1 VNVLYV
7 WLHDAQYD
15 LDVISFDRDLV
26 NSMFTRAERKAEL
39 KSSLDAQVA
48 DERRRK
54 QQGSV
59 LLFCP
64 PDQRGGVCSCEGF
77 CFVAELE
84 EALAPPD
91 LTSGS
96 ILPTLD
102 LRKFSKHA
110 DADLRTV
117 SAVRAQLVASSMRV
131 DAVVVFDGDHSASR
145 GRV

>member
-1 VNVLYV
+1 VFVFSSRVPVNVLYV

-59 LLFCP
+59 LLFCCRA
-64 PDQRGGVCSCEGF
+64 RGSVG
-77 CFVAELE
+77 
-84 EALAPPD
+84 
-91 LTSGS
+91 TSGF
-96 ILPTLD
+96 D
-102 LRKFSKHA
+102 LWQHFAYPGPSKVQQA
-110 DADLRTV
+110 R
-117 SAVRAQLVASSMRV
+117 
-131 DAVVVFDGDHSASR
+131 
-145 GRV
+145 